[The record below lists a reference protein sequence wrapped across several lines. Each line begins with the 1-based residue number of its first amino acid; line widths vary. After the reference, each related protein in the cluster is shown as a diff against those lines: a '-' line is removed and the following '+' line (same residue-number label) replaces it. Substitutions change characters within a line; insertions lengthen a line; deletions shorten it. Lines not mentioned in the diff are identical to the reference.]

1 MFEQKL
7 YDMIIIPVINGIR
20 DEFHYEHHLD
30 GPNKD
35 ESIKQW
41 RRWLRRGA
49 SSLTMNNF
57 KPRFTT
63 CYDRHSNNFEL
74 IEIFLHVTHRSIHY
88 GIPGAE

>member
-35 ESIKQW
+35 ESKKQLL
-41 RRWLRRGA
+41 RWLRRGA
-49 SSLTMNNF
+49 SRREL
-57 KPRFTT
+57 RLVTT
-63 CYDRHSNNFEL
+63 D
-74 IEIFLHVTHRSIHY
+74 IQI
-88 GIPGAE
+88 